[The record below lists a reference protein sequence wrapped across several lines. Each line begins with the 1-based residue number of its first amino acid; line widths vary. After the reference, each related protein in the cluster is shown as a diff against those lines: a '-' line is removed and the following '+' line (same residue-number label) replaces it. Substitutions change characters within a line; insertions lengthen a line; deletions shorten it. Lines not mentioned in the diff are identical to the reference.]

1 VPGRIHVRESV
12 PDDLERV
19 NEIYDHYVR
28 TSHATFDV
36 EPVDPARRRSWF
48 DDRRNER
55 HRVVVAEHPGGIA
68 GYASSGPHRPKPA
81 YATTVETS
89 VYVEPAWLGR
99 GVGSALYALLFELL
113 DASDVHRAVAGIAQ
127 PNPASV
133 ALHERF
139 GFRRVGTFSE
149 QGRKFGR
156 FWDVDWYER
165 PSRALDLGAF
175 SADLRR

>member
-1 VPGRIHVRESV
+1 MPDRIRVREAVLS
-12 PDDLERV
+12 DLEGL

-28 TSHATFDV
+28 ASHATFDV
-36 EPVDPARRRSWF
+36 EPLDLARRRRWF
-48 DDRRNER
+48 EERRTR
-55 HRVVVAEHPGGIA
+55 SHRVVVAARPGGIA

-89 VYVEPAWLGR
+89 VYVEPSWLGR

-139 GFRRVGTFSE
+139 DFRRVGTFSE
-149 QGRKFGR
+149 QGRKFDR
-156 FWDVDWYER
+156 YWDVDWYER
-165 PSRALDLGAF
+165 PPGS
-175 SADLRR
+175 S

>member
-1 VPGRIHVRESV
+1 MPERIRVREAD
-12 PDDLERV
+12 PDDLQRL

-28 TSHATFDV
+28 TSHATFDL
-36 EPVDPARRRSWF
+36 EPPDRARRRRWF
-48 DDRRNER
+48 DDRRSGR
-55 HRVVVAEHPGGIA
+55 HRIVVADHADGLA
-68 GYASSGPHRPKPA
+68 GYASSGPHRPRPA
-81 YATTVETS
+81 YETTVETS
-89 VYVEPAWLGR
+89 VYVQPSWLGR

-113 DASDVHRAVAGIAQ
+113 DAGDVHRAVAGIAQ

-156 FWDVDWYER
+156 YWDVDWYER
-165 PSRALDLGAF
+165 PTGR
-175 SADLRR
+175 SAAIAGPGGRG